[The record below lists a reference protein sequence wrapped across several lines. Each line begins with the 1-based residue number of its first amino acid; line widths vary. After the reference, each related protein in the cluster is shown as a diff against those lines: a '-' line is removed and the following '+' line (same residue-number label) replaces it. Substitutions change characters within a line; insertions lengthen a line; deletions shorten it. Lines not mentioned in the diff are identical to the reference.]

1 MDLERLG
8 LRKGV
13 NTASVIRFWTMFLW
27 LKLNNTE
34 LGQYQNELQL
44 SNSQQITG

>member
-1 MDLERLG
+1 MDLEGLG

-34 LGQYQNELQL
+34 LGLQL
-44 SNSQQITG
+44 SDSQQITG